1 MEKFDFSET
10 EAYLNEVV
18 SVEQL
23 KDELARRCMTMG
35 EFITEDNCLAVG
47 ELLAT
52 CKMCYELLGTIQ
64 DKTE

>member
-1 MEKFDFSET
+1 MEKFDFSKT
-10 EAYLNEVV
+10 EAYLNEVI
-18 SVEQL
+18 SAEQL

-35 EFITEDNCLAVG
+35 DFINEENCTAVG

-52 CKMCYELLGTIQ
+52 CRDCYELLSTIQ

>member
-1 MEKFDFSET
+1 MKHFDFSET

-23 KDELARRCMTMG
+23 KDSLTRHCLTLG

-47 ELLAT
+47 ELLDT
-52 CKMCYELLGTIQ
+52 CRTCYELLDTING
-64 DKTE
+64 KTA

>member
-1 MEKFDFSET
+1 MKHFDFSET

-23 KDELARRCMTMG
+23 KDSLTRHCLTLG

-47 ELLAT
+47 ELLTT